1 MKNKNNKMKKIS
13 ILALSLQFIT
23 LGQMVN
29 AEEIEKSIEIGG
41 TAVTKKSAKFGEYNG
56 LDQSTVNGGFDI
68 RGGDAYDGQNGTKLW
83 EATGSDLGT
92 TSRSLNGSMSDQGK
106 WKLKIGHDELRHNIS
121 DTYQTPQQG
130 SMGGNVF
137 TIPANFGTIN
147 SYSGTA
153 NSKDSA
159 RVLNATQLADFH
171 TEKVSSNRYN
181 TSFGSSYIFNEN
193 LNLQVD
199 YNHLEQTGAKLI
211 GSSAQGGVATPTGTD
226 TWKAEAVH
234 ILMNPTKYKT
244 DTVDLAL
251 NWMTEKGHLTSSYS
265 GSFFRDGYNSLSWQ
279 NNLTTNLNGSGACAS
294 GGNCTYDNNSM
305 STAPGNDFHQLN
317 LQGGY
322 NFTPK
327 TKLTAG
333 GSYGRN
339 TQKDGYAATAIAQ
352 PNGTIVDTMQLN
364 GLPAANLNGLI
375 IFTNANLLLT
385 NQTTDDL
392 QLSAGIK
399 FNERNNRS
407 PSKTY
412 KYYVLGGV
420 AAGQQYTGINNPYS
434 NRKLQT
440 EVAADYR
447 LSKAQKLRLNF
458 ENENIKRWCNDVAT
472 NAECV
477 DNPRSRENKV
487 GLNYK
492 IRATEDLS
500 FKAGYNYSTR
510 SADRALTYMTPI
522 GSTTAAPALGID
534 GKDVV
539 GYTAMPYASRKEK
552 IINAGTTWQA
562 TEKLDLALNGSFTQ
576 DKYHS
581 TLGVQRTNNEALN
594 LDTTYSYNENHSVSA
609 YVSWQSGLRDMSNGA
624 NGTTSLAPT
633 QVWTN
638 RLQDDSS
645 ALGLIAENR
654 GLMGGKMEIIGDL
667 SYSLDKSKFATQ
679 VPYLATCSAST
690 ALTCGS
696 LPDIKSKVV
705 TIKLTDNYQINK
717 NNKVSVGYIYSHRIT
732 DDYFYN
738 GYQYGYTPNRVM
750 PTNEQAPTY
759 NISLVTLSYNY
770 LF

>member
-1 MKNKNNKMKKIS
+1 
-13 ILALSLQFIT
+13 
-23 LGQMVN
+23 MVN

-56 LDQSTVNGGFDI
+56 LDQSTINGGFDI

-147 SYSGTA
+147 SYSGTV
-153 NSKDSA
+153 NSKDST

-211 GSSAQGGVATPTGTD
+211 GSSAQGGVTTPTGTD

-251 NWMTEKGHLTSSYS
+251 NWMTDKGHLTSSYS

-279 NNLTTNLNGSGACAS
+279 SNLTTNLNGSGACAS

-327 TKLTAG
+327 TKFTAG

-339 TQKDGYAATAIAQ
+339 TQKDGYVATAIAQ

-420 AAGQQYTGINNPYS
+420 ATGQQYTGINNPYS

-500 FKAGYNYSTR
+500 FKAGYN
-510 SADRALTYMTPI
+510 
-522 GSTTAAPALGID
+522 
-534 GKDVV
+534 
-539 GYTAMPYASRKEK
+539 GYR
-552 IINAGTTWQA
+552 
-562 TEKLDLALNGSFTQ
+562 
-576 DKYHS
+576 
-581 TLGVQRTNNEALN
+581 R
-594 LDTTYSYNENHSVSA
+594 
-609 YVSWQSGLRDMSNGA
+609 
-624 NGTTSLAPT
+624 
-633 QVWTN
+633 
-638 RLQDDSS
+638 
-645 ALGLIAENR
+645 
-654 GLMGGKMEIIGDL
+654 
-667 SYSLDKSKFATQ
+667 
-679 VPYLATCSAST
+679 
-690 ALTCGS
+690 
-696 LPDIKSKVV
+696 
-705 TIKLTDNYQINK
+705 
-717 NNKVSVGYIYSHRIT
+717 
-732 DDYFYN
+732 
-738 GYQYGYTPNRVM
+738 
-750 PTNEQAPTY
+750 
-759 NISLVTLSYNY
+759 
-770 LF
+770 